1 MLKLF
6 KSIDNRMNLIILTCL
21 LVLFN
26 ILLSSLLP
34 ADQALD
40 LKFAYSVQEA
50 YEAIGMLDL
59 ETRKIYRLGIWA
71 LDLPYMI
78 IYGLLFSGILF
89 KIWRKKKVMFIPLGV
104 VLMDLFENLM
114 VLRIL
119 KLYPLENEVLATM
132 ASFFTTGKWLLV
144 GLMVLMILFGLI
156 HKFFDRKLP
165 TEATSH
171 F

>member
-1 MLKLF
+1 
-6 KSIDNRMNLIILTCL
+6 MNLIILSCL
-21 LVLFN
+21 VILFN
-26 ILLSSLLP
+26 ILLSSFLP

-40 LKFAYSVQEA
+40 LKFAYSVKEA

-59 ETRKIYRLGIWA
+59 ETRKIYRFGIWA

-89 KIWRKKKVMFIPLGV
+89 KIWEKKKVMFIPLGV
-104 VLMDLFENLM
+104 VLLDLFENLM

-119 KLYPLENEVLATM
+119 KLYPLENEILATF

-144 GLMVLMILFGLI
+144 GVMVLMIFFGLI
-156 HKFFDRKLP
+156 HRFFDRKLT
-165 TEATSH
+165 TEPTSH

>member
-6 KSIDNRMNLIILTCL
+6 KSINNWLNLIILTCL

-34 ADQALD
+34 ADHALD

-78 IYGLLFSGILF
+78 IYGLLFSGILY
-89 KIWRKKKVMFIPLGV
+89 KIWKKKIVMIIPFGV
-104 VLMDLFENLM
+104 FLMDLFENFM

-119 KLYPLENEVLATM
+119 KLYPLENEIIASL
-132 ASFFTTGKWLLV
+132 ASFFTTSKWLLV
-144 GLMVLMILFGLI
+144 GLMISMILFGLI
-156 HKFFDRKLP
+156 HKFFAGKFT
-165 TEATSH
+165 TETTSH

>member
-1 MLKLF
+1 
-6 KSIDNRMNLIILTCL
+6 MNLIILSCL
-21 LVLFN
+21 VILFN
-26 ILLSSLLP
+26 ILLSSFLP

-40 LKFAYSVQEA
+40 LKFAYSVKEA

-89 KIWRKKKVMFIPLGV
+89 KIWEKKKMMLIPLGV
-104 VLMDLFENLM
+104 VLLDLFENLM

-119 KLYPLENEVLATM
+119 KLYPIENEALATF

-144 GLMVLMILFGLI
+144 GVMVLMILFGLI
-156 HKFFDRKLP
+156 HKFFDRKLS
-165 TEATSH
+165 TEPTSH

>member
-6 KSIDNRMNLIILTCL
+6 KSINNRMNLIILSCL
-21 LVLFN
+21 LILFN
-26 ILLSSLLP
+26 ILLSSFLP

-89 KIWRKKKVMFIPLGV
+89 KIWEKKKVMLIPLGV
-104 VLMDLFENLM
+104 VLLDLFENLM

-119 KLYPLENEVLATM
+119 KLYPLENETLATF

-144 GLMVLMILFGLI
+144 GVMVLMILFGLI
-156 HKFFDRKLP
+156 HKFFDRKLF
-165 TEATSH
+165 TEPTSH